1 MKVVSTLSVLATALL
16 LSVTAI
22 AATGYVVES
31 VKGPEAGT
39 SASLF
44 TGLEDTLRET
54 DDAADAMSAVNDA
67 AGVHSF
73 YFSRVA
79 YGGGGIGRGSRWA
92 VDYPQ
97 ADHWFVSVLGRL
109 TGIDVYPSDNVV
121 RLDDPELRRYPFLYA
136 VEVGSM
142 GLSPAEVDGLR
153 GYLLAGGFL
162 MVDDFWGTYEWNV
175 FEREMARVL
184 PEYEIVDVPLEHPI
198 FSTFYRIDEIIQ
210 VPAVNRAIS
219 GGPTWER
226 DGYVPTVRGIFDG
239 AGRLMVIINWNTD
252 LGDAWEWAEEPRYP
266 LSYSTY
272 AYQVGANTI
281 IYAMTR

>member
-1 MKVVSTLSVLATALL
+1 MTVVSTLSLLAMALL
-16 LSVTAI
+16 LSVTAF

-31 VKGPEAGT
+31 VTGPKAGN
-39 SASLF
+39 SPYVSMD
-44 TGLEDTLRET
+44 LEDTRLGADGA
-54 DDAADAMSAVNDA
+54 DDAPSVTNGAV
-67 AGVHSF
+67 GVHSF

-109 TGIDVYPSDNVV
+109 TGIDVYPSDNVL

-142 GLSPAEVDGLR
+142 GLSPAEIDGLR

-162 MVDDFWGTYEWNV
+162 MVDDFWGTYEWDV

-184 PEYEIVDVPLEHPI
+184 PEYAIVDISLEHPI
-198 FSTFYRIDEIIQ
+198 FSTFYQIDEIIQ

-226 DGYVPTVRGIFDG
+226 DGYVPTVRGIFDE

-272 AYQVGANTI
+272 AYQVGANTV